1 VRYYSIVISDSKG
14 KEVRKYTSFVNNQTL
29 AGALNIELDIPVI
42 PFATPAGAAFVRVWG
57 ISLQEISQ
65 ASDLFGMQV
74 QVYGG
79 MQKGLPLA
87 NPKQSGLLVQGYI
100 FQAFGNWVG
109 TDQTLDLIIQG
120 DVGSAAKPKNIVLNW
135 AKNTP
140 LSGALKTALSTAFPD
155 YKQDIRISDKLVLP
169 NDEVGYYQT
178 VAQLAQYVEDVSKTI
193 IKDANYQGVSVLL
206 REKTFSVFDAP
217 TDKDP
222 LKIQFQDL
230 IGQPT
235 WIESPL
241 IQLKCVMRADLSVGD
256 PIQLP
261 QALVTTTPQAQSQ
274 FRNRPSFQ
282 GSFQI
287 ANLRHVGNF
296 RQPDAASWVTNI
308 DAFPLVTS

>member
-235 WIESPL
+235 WIE
-241 IQLKCVMRADLSVGD
+241 
-256 PIQLP
+256 
-261 QALVTTTPQAQSQ
+261 
-274 FRNRPSFQ
+274 
-282 GSFQI
+282 
-287 ANLRHVGNF
+287 
-296 RQPDAASWVTNI
+296 
-308 DAFPLVTS
+308 